1 MGSSRAA
8 PPPPSSLRAPLR
20 PGPSCTVHPASHNP
34 PDPSLGY
41 HAGGP
46 DGRSRGA
53 LRAPSAPPPPKE
65 VCWVSGCLLL
75 SAAAG
80 LSRVLGRRSAPGS
93 GSNCGPGVRQPS
105 SRGRGPDRGA
115 LRRRPG
121 TRGAEECPLPAEAE
135 LYENHTVGPTR
146 DPGRRRRA
154 SLSAAETC
162 AGAQSMRS
170 VAAAATACVRA
181 TALLPRACCPVA
193 VEWL

>member
-1 MGSSRAA
+1 M
-8 PPPPSSLRAPLR
+8 
-20 PGPSCTVHPASHNP
+20 
-34 PDPSLGY
+34 
-41 HAGGP
+41 
-46 DGRSRGA
+46 
-53 LRAPSAPPPPKE
+53 
-65 VCWVSGCLLL
+65 SGCLLL

-170 VAAAATACVRA
+170 VAAAAAATACVRA